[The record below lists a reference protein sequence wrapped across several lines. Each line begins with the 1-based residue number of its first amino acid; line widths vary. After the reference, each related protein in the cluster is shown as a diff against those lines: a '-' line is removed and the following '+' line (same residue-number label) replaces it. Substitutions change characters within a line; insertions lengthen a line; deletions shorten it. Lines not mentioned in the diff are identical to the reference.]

1 MNLMFDAYSSWRI
14 VTWWYEWVGGGTPW
28 RITWSTTDPWK
39 CSSTSAWCP
48 ESHTMWATST
58 STSSPSTSPMPRW
71 PVSTMGTST
80 ERWVH
85 LYTKCI
91 MGLAHR
97 VMYIHIVSW
106 ACSLREVCKQCNM
119 GMPTERWKL
128 IGVHIQSVL
137 WACPFFDTQRSILF
151 IYSIDCCCIH
161 FESGCACFW
170 RYMGQRNA
178 FTLFIKHLFCSQYLI
193 ELYLE
198 FIGFL
203 GLLLFFPIYSW
214 LFKCICKGCEEFF
227 FLGII
232 CIYSAVVIVA
242 QVTHSYLILE
252 RYSLSLYMYYIV
264 YYFQYICTTKM
275 HGLPV
280 YYPYVL
286 YQLATKTF
294 CLWF

>member
-1 MNLMFDAYSSWRI
+1 MKKEAANATVTTFHIEYCIHIGLWFYISCSLLLYFHCDCTHIFFKSYMFMINRNKNVKYMNLIMFDSYSSWRI
-14 VTWWYEWVGGGTPW
+14 VTWWYGWVGGGTPW
-28 RITWSTTDPWK
+28 RITWSTTGPWK

-71 PVSTMGTST
+71 PVNTMGTST

-137 WACPFFDTQRSILF
+137 WACPFFDTQRNILF
-151 IYSIDCCCIH
+151 IY
-161 FESGCACFW
+161 
-170 RYMGQRNA
+170 
-178 FTLFIKHLFCSQYLI
+178 T
-193 ELYLE
+193 
-198 FIGFL
+198 
-203 GLLLFFPIYSW
+203 
-214 LFKCICKGCEEFF
+214 
-227 FLGII
+227 
-232 CIYSAVVIVA
+232 
-242 QVTHSYLILE
+242 
-252 RYSLSLYMYYIV
+252 
-264 YYFQYICTTKM
+264 
-275 HGLPV
+275 
-280 YYPYVL
+280 
-286 YQLATKTF
+286 
-294 CLWF
+294 